1 MKNRETPQ
9 KSRWIRAV
17 GVVAVSLFLALSMI
31 PQTVVFAKE
40 KPPTADEPQEVEEI
54 EVDVSKSEDESLEAM
69 GLLDA
74 ESTANVLVDNRARA
88 STNPSV
94 ATDSS
99 GNVYVAY
106 EYAYSGSD
114 HDIYC

>member
-1 MKNRETPQ
+1 MKNKEMAN
-9 KSRWIRAV
+9 KLRWIRKA
-17 GVVAVSLFLALSMI
+17 GVIVVSLFLALGMI
-31 PQTVVFAKE
+31 PQTVALAQP
-40 KPPTADEPQEVEEI
+40 PPTSDEPQEVEEV
-54 EVDVSKSEDESLEAM
+54 EAGASKSEDDSLEAA